1 MRKEWE
7 ERVKRWREMQERN
20 DDDDRE
26 DWRHHDDDDWDKQR
40 KMEEWRRDREKRSE
54 AFRKAVGAWI
64 ERMQEAR
71 ERSRDG
77 WDDRDR
83 KDWDRRGHDDDR
95 GEQMRKEWEERMKRW
110 REMRIVGVGQGANK
124 SVFINRSLLRYEGWA
139 VFPPDGEIIR
149 FFVSI
154 PVMGFFPL
162 LRLNFIISGLR
173 LWADAKTDF
182 LN

>member
-1 MRKEWE
+1 
-7 ERVKRWREMQERN
+7 MQERN
-20 DDDDRE
+20 DYDDRE

-110 REMRIVGVGQGANK
+110 REMR
-124 SVFINRSLLRYEGWA
+124 NRGSWSR
-139 VFPPDGEIIR
+139 R
-149 FFVSI
+149 
-154 PVMGFFPL
+154 
-162 LRLNFIISGLR
+162 
-173 LWADAKTDF
+173 
-182 LN
+182 